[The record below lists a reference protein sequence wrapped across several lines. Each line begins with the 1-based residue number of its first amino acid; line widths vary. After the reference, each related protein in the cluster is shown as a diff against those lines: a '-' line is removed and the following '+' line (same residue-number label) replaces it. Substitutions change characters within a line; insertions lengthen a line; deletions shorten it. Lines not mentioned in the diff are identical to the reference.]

1 MLVATL
7 LFRLHN
13 VPDEE
18 ADEVRGL
25 LDDHGFDTYETRA
38 GFWGLGV
45 AAIWLHDDAQLESAR
60 QVIDQY
66 QQALGE
72 RVRRERDELVVK
84 GQAPSL
90 WRRLR
95 YHPLRVIFLTTVA
108 AIVLAL
114 SLLPFVWL
122 ID

>member
-1 MLVATL
+1 MATL
-7 LFRLHN
+7 LFRLSN

-45 AAIWLHDDAQLESAR
+45 AAIWLHDDAQLASAR

-72 RVRRERDELVVK
+72 RVRRERDELVAR
-84 GQAPSL
+84 GQAPTL
-90 WRRLR
+90 WRRLW
-95 YHPLRVIFLTTVA
+95 YHPFRVTLLGA
-108 AIVLAL
+108 LALAILAL
-114 SLLPFVWL
+114 SLLPFLWL
-122 ID
+122 IR

>member
-1 MLVATL
+1 MASL
-7 LFRLHN
+7 LFRLNN

-45 AAIWLHDDAQLESAR
+45 AAIWLQDDAQLASAR

-72 RVRRERDELVVK
+72 RVRRERDELVAR
-84 GQAPSL
+84 GQAPTL
-90 WRRLR
+90 WRRLWR
-95 YHPLRVIFLTTVA
+95 HPFRVLFLT
-108 AIVLAL
+108 VLAAAVLTL

-122 ID
+122 IG

>member
-1 MLVATL
+1 MATL
-7 LFRLHN
+7 LFRLNN

-18 ADEVRGL
+18 ADEVRAL

-45 AAIWLHDDAQLESAR
+45 AAIWLQDDKQLASAR

-72 RVRRERDELVVK
+72 RVRREHDDLAAK

-95 YHPLRVIFLTTVA
+95 HHPLRVLFFTTVA
-108 AIVLAL
+108 AVVLAL